1 MKINMSSLAA
11 VAMLGLGTLTTG
23 CYAETGYVVANDAYA
38 YDCGCATQTVAA
50 AGPDVY
56 VVNGQPSVYYA
67 DQAYWTYSGNTW
79 YRSSY
84 STGGWVAVNTAPVVV
99 MNYRSSYGSS
109 YGYSQPTRHV
119 PARPHIARHPARP
132 SVHVGQSNPGPSF
145 RSGGSVHVGASPSVR
160 SGGTFHTSAS
170 PSVRSGGTFHT
181 SASPSFRS
189 GGSVHM
195 SHGRIHGR

>member
-1 MKINMSSLAA
+1 MKINMKLFAA
-11 VAMLGLGTLTTG
+11 VAMLGLGALTTG
-23 CYAETGYVVANDAYA
+23 CYAETGYVATNDAYA
-38 YDCGCATQTVAA
+38 YDCGCASSNLVA
-50 AGPDVY
+50 AGPDVW

-67 DQAYWTYSGNTW
+67 DQAYWTYSGNAW

-99 MNYRSSYGSS
+99 VNHRNYGSN

-119 PARPHIARHPARP
+119 PAHPHIARHPARP
-132 SVHVGQSNPGPSF
+132 NVHVPSNPGPSF
-145 RSGGSVHVGASPSVR
+145 RSGGSVHVRATPSVR
-160 SGGTFHTSAS
+160 SGGTVH
-170 PSVRSGGTFHT
+170 R

-195 SHGRIHGR
+195 SHSSPSHGRSHGR